1 MLTQMNIEEQQQPQ
15 NECPRKEGGSGSSHS
30 TMAPPSGGP
39 SGLTFDQWKSEFLP
53 GPPASRE
60 QRLASSAAAYRRR
73 FVAMEGYEELTPA
86 QIADKAW

>member
-1 MLTQMNIEEQQQPQ
+1 MSAEGQVQIQSD
-15 NECPRKEGGSGSSHS
+15 CPRKEGESGSSHS

-60 QRLASSAAAYRRR
+60 QRLTSSAAAYRRR
-73 FVAMEGYEELTPA
+73 FVAIEGYEELTPA
-86 QIADKAW
+86 QIADKAWQAAL